1 MYFAAVQL
9 RKTRL
14 IILWIILIVII
25 FYAIANYF
33 FGTEKFDEGLYE
45 KIAKTGVGRDSN
57 PCNESWSSG
66 NTVWMIE
73 TKYLETVKPLI
84 QCEIESYV
92 KLMPEVCLR

>member
-33 FGTEKFDEGLYE
+33 FGTEKFEGLYE